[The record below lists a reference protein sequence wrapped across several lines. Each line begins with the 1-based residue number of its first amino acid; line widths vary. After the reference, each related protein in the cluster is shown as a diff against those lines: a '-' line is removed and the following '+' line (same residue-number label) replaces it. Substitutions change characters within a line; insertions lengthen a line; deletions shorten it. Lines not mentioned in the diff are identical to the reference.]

1 MSWIRDNTLNWF
13 QLLAIKILRTGHIP
27 KHVAFIMDGNRRYA
41 SKNGMEKIK
50 GHTKGFD
57 KFAET
62 LQWCRDLGVQEVTF
76 YAFSI
81 ENFKRKQEEVNGL
94 LNLAEQ
100 KFQSLLG
107 EKDKT
112 TKYGLCVR
120 IIGNLSLLPQN
131 IQELIAETM
140 IFTKDHNKVFLN
152 IAFAYTSRDEIT
164 HAIKDVIEGV
174 ESGDILPDDIDENL
188 ISNCLYTN
196 DSPHPD
202 LLIRTSGEVRFSD
215 FLMWQISNTCVYFT
229 NVLWPEFNVWDF
241 LNAIFYY
248 QRCYS
253 DIQKVMKKQTVKPLQ
268 QNSRQSTYID
278 KLNRK
283 RQIALERVYPSNI

>member
-1 MSWIRDNTLNWF
+1 MSWIRDSTLSWF
-13 QLLAIKILRTGHIP
+13 QLLAIKILKTGHIP

-41 SKNGMEKIK
+41 SKNGMQKIE

-62 LQWCRDLGVQEVTF
+62 LQWCRDLGIQEVTF

-81 ENFKRKQEEVNGL
+81 ENFKRKEEEVNGL
-94 LNLAEQ
+94 FNLVEQ
-100 KFQSLLG
+100 KLQNLLSH
-107 EKDKT
+107 KDKT
-112 TKYGLCVR
+112 KQHGICIR

-131 IQELIAETM
+131 IQELIAEAM
-140 IFTKDHNKVFLN
+140 IFTKDHTKAFLN

-174 ESGDILPDDIDENL
+174 KCDDILLEDIDENL
-188 ISNCLYTN
+188 ITNCLYTN
-196 DSPHPD
+196 GSPNPD

-215 FLMWQISNTCVYFT
+215 FLMWQISNTCIYFT
-229 NVLWPEFNVWDF
+229 NVLWPEFNVWEF

-253 DIQKVMKKQTVKPLQ
+253 DIQKIMKIQSVQPVV
-268 QNSRQSTYID
+268 QNNRQLTYID
-278 KLNRK
+278 KLLYK
-283 RQIALERVYPSNI
+283 RQIAIESIYPSNI

>member
-1 MSWIRDNTLNWF
+1 
-13 QLLAIKILRTGHIP
+13 
-27 KHVAFIMDGNRRYA
+27 MDGNRRYA
-41 SKNGMEKIK
+41 SKNGIEKIE

-62 LQWCRDLGVQEVTF
+62 LQWCMDFGIQEVTF

-81 ENFKRKQEEVNGL
+81 ENFKRKREEVNGL

-100 KFQSLLG
+100 KFQRLLD
-107 EKDKT
+107 EKDKI
-112 TKYGLCVR
+112 KKHGLCVR
-120 IIGNLSLLPQN
+120 IIGNFSLLPKN
-131 IQELIAETM
+131 LQELIAETM
-140 IFTKDHNKVFLN
+140 IITKEHKKGFLN

-174 ESGDILPDDIDENL
+174 QCGDILSEDIDEEL
-188 ISNCLYTN
+188 VSNCLYTN
-196 DSPHPD
+196 NSKNPD

-215 FLMWQISNTCVYFT
+215 FLMWQISNTCIYFS
-229 NVLWPEFNVWDF
+229 NVLWPEFNLWEF

-253 DIQKVMKKQTVKPLQ
+253 DIQKIIKIQNIKPKI
-268 QNSRQSTYID
+268 QNSRQLTYID
-278 KLNRK
+278 KLHHK
-283 RQIALERVYPSNI
+283 RQIALQRICLSNF

>member
-1 MSWIRDNTLNWF
+1 MSWLRDNTMSWF
-13 QLLAIKILRTGHIP
+13 QLLAIRILRTGHIP

-41 SKNGMEKIK
+41 TKNGMEKIE

-62 LQWCRDLGVQEVTF
+62 LQWCRDLGIQEVTF

-81 ENFKRKQEEVNGL
+81 ENFKRKREEVNGL

-100 KFQSLLG
+100 KFQRLLA
-107 EKDKT
+107 EKDKIR
-112 TKYGLCVR
+112 KHGLCVR
-120 IIGNLSLLPQN
+120 IIGNFSLLPQK

-140 IFTKDHNKVFLN
+140 IFTKEHNNGFLN

-164 HAIKDVIEGV
+164 NAIKDVIKGV
-174 ESGDILPDDIDENL
+174 QSGDILSEDIDENL
-188 ISNCLYTN
+188 ISHSLYTN
-196 DSPHPD
+196 KSPNPD

-229 NVLWPEFNVWDF
+229 NILWPEFSLWEF

-253 DIQKVMKKQTVKPLQ
+253 DIQKVTKMQNVKPVM
-268 QNSRQSTYID
+268 QNNRQSTYMD
-278 KLNRK
+278 KLQHE
-283 RQIALERVYPSNI
+283 RQITLERIYVANI

>member
-13 QLLAIKILRTGHIP
+13 QRLVIRILRTGHIP

-41 SKNGMEKIK
+41 SKTGIEKIE

-62 LQWCRDLGVQEVTF
+62 LQWCTNLGIQEVTF

-100 KFQSLLG
+100 KFQRLLG
-107 EKDKT
+107 EKDKIR
-112 TKYGLCVR
+112 KHGLCVR

-140 IFTKDHNKVFLN
+140 ILTKEHNKGFLN

-164 HAIKDVIEGV
+164 RAIKDVIEGV
-174 ESGDILPDDIDENL
+174 QNGDILSEDIDENL
-188 ISNCLYTN
+188 IFNCLYTN
-196 DSPHPD
+196 YSPNPD

-215 FLMWQISNTCVYFT
+215 FLMWQVKFN
-229 NVLWPEFNVWDF
+229 LWEL

-253 DIQKVMKKQTVKPLQ
+253 DIQKVMKLQNVKQIM
-268 QNSRQSTYID
+268 QNGRQSTYTD
-278 KLNRK
+278 KLLHK
-283 RQIALERVYPSNI
+283 RQMTLERIYLSNI

>member
-1 MSWIRDNTLNWF
+1 MSWLRDNTMSWF
-13 QLLAIKILRTGHIP
+13 QLLAIRILRTGHIP

-41 SKNGMEKIK
+41 TKNGMEKIE

-62 LQWCRDLGVQEVTF
+62 LQWCRDLGIQEVTF

-81 ENFKRKQEEVNGL
+81 ENFKRKREEVNGL

-100 KFQSLLG
+100 KFQRLLA
-107 EKDKT
+107 EKDKIR
-112 TKYGLCVR
+112 KHGLCVR
-120 IIGNLSLLPQN
+120 IIGNFSLLPQK

-140 IFTKDHNKVFLN
+140 IFTKEHNNGFLN

-164 HAIKDVIEGV
+164 NAIKDVIKGV
-174 ESGDILPDDIDENL
+174 QSGDILSEDIDENL
-188 ISNCLYTN
+188 ISHSLYTN
-196 DSPHPD
+196 KSPNPD

-229 NVLWPEFNVWDF
+229 NILWPEFSLWEF

-253 DIQKVMKKQTVKPLQ
+253 DIQKVMKMQNMKPIM
-268 QNSRQSTYID
+268 QNNRQSTYMD
-278 KLNRK
+278 KLQHE
-283 RQIALERVYPSNI
+283 RQITLERICVANT

>member
-1 MSWIRDNTLNWF
+1 MSWIRDSTLNWF
-13 QLLAIKILRTGHIP
+13 QLLAIKVLRTGHIP

-41 SKNGMEKIK
+41 SKNGMEKIE

-62 LQWCRDLGVQEVTF
+62 LQWCRDLGIQEVTF

-100 KFQSLLG
+100 RFRNLLD
-107 EKDKT
+107 EKEKT
-112 TKYGLCVR
+112 KQYGLCVR

-131 IQELIAETM
+131 IQELIASAM
-140 IFTKDHNKVFLN
+140 IFTKDHTKVFLN

-174 ESGDILPDDIDENL
+174 RCGDILLDDIDENL

-196 DSPHPD
+196 DSPNPD

-215 FLMWQISNTCVYFT
+215 FLMWQISNTCIYFT
-229 NVLWPEFNVWDF
+229 NVLWPEFNVWEF

-253 DIQKVMKKQTVKPLQ
+253 DIQKITKIQNVKPII
-268 QNSRQSTYID
+268 QNSRQLAYID
-278 KLNRK
+278 KLHYK
-283 RQIALERVYPSNI
+283 RQIALESLYP